1 MDCPEPRP
9 IQPPEHGGVVEVTEG
24 DGIYRHYERRA
35 A

>member
-9 IQPPEHGGVVEVTEG
+9 IQSRDQGRVVEVPEG
-24 DGIYRHYERRA
+24 GGLYRHYERLA